1 MKSIK
6 FIKLLLIVLLV
17 NSCSYSVYT
26 TAYPHLK
33 TIKVLPIENQTSS
46 YDLRDIAFY
55 SLIDGYESDGR
66 LKLVGLSPDC
76 QIECSIL
83 DYSNKIVTYSGSSI
97 DEYEVRI
104 LFEVI
109 FTDLKKNQVLWQ
121 NGSLILSERY
131 SLSDENSQFRNE
143 KEAQE
148 EITGKLFDAI
158 MEKTLEEW

>member
-6 FIKLLLIVLLV
+6 LLLFVLLIAG
-17 NSCSYSVYT
+17 CSYSVYT
-26 TAYPHLK
+26 TGYPHLK

-46 YDLRDIAFY
+46 YDLRDIVFN
-55 SLIDGYESDGR
+55 SLVDSYESDGR

-104 LFEVI
+104 LFDMI

-121 NGSLILSERY
+121 NSSLMISERY
-131 SLSDENSQFRNE
+131 SLSDENSQFRSE
-143 KEAQE
+143 EEAQI
-148 EITGKLFDAI
+148 EIISKLFDAI
-158 MEKTLEEW
+158 MKSTLEEW